1 MNDTGIVAAAAYAG
15 GRRICDISLGE
26 ARDWVHRPEHF
37 VWIGLHEP
45 DADILSQVQSQFNL
59 HPLAIEDAAKA
70 HQRPK
75 IEQYGEALFIVARTA
90 QIVDER
96 IAFGETHLFVG
107 HGYIVSVRHGPST
120 SYRAVRER
128 CESCRSVLARG
139 EHYVLYA
146 ILDFIVDNYAPVVE
160 HVEAQVEVIE
170 EDVIAMRLQ
179 KSDIERLYTLRRGLL
194 KLRNAIAPLVDVC
207 RRLEHTEL
215 LAIEASMQPLFRDVT
230 DHVRRVQEQID
241 ALREVLAFAFEA
253 NLLLSQTELN
263 ATTRKLAAWA
273 AILAIPT
280 AVAGIYGMNFDY
292 IPELKWAY
300 GYFVVLGVTISACVA
315 LYWRFRRD
323 NWL

>member
-1 MNDTGIVAAAAYAG
+1 M
-15 GRRICDISLGE
+15 
-26 ARDWVHRPEHF
+26 
-37 VWIGLHEP
+37 
-45 DADILSQVQSQFNL
+45 
-59 HPLAIEDAAKA
+59 
-70 HQRPK
+70 
-75 IEQYGEALFIVARTA
+75 
-90 QIVDER
+90 
-96 IAFGETHLFVG
+96 
-107 HGYIVSVRHGPST
+107 
-120 SYRAVRER
+120 
-128 CESCRSVLARG
+128 
-139 EHYVLYA
+139 
-146 ILDFIVDNYAPVVE
+146 
-160 HVEAQVEVIE
+160 IE

-179 KSDIERLYTLRRGLL
+179 KSDIERLYTLRRNLL

-207 RRLEHTEL
+207 RCIEHTEL
-215 LAIEASMQPLFRDVT
+215 LAIEASVQPLFREVT

-280 AVAGIYGMNFDY
+280 AVAGICGMNFDY

-300 GYFVVLGVTISACVA
+300 GYFPVLGVTISACAA